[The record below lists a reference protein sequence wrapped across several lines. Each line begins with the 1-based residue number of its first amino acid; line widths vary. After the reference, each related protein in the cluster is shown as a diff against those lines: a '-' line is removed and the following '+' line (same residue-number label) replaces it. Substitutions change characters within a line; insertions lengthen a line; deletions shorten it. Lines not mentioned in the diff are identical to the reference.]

1 MQRINLSSLSQ
12 VINHPL
18 ISGSAIV
25 FGGTLLANLFHFIFN
40 LFMSRTLSVSDYG
53 TLASLVSVIL
63 LFALIADSFIPTI
76 VHFSSLYFAKKELGM
91 VSLIFFEVSKFSF
104 FIGILIV
111 AAFLIFQGFISEF
124 LKIHNV
130 SFILLLSF
138 TVFLSFFYSVNR
150 AMIQSMLSFKFLSL
164 LGILG
169 AFIKVALGISFVK
182 IGFGVGGAMWAFLIS
197 FIIPY
202 VVSFIPLKFIFT
214 KRKDDDPII
223 NFNTLIKYG
232 GPATLSILG
241 LTFLITSDII
251 LVKHFFSIKEAGI
264 YAGMSLIGRVIYF
277 FSAPIGLVM
286 FPLIVQRHAKQEKYK
301 NIFFLSIALV
311 SLASLFITVFYY
323 LFPEFVIRLF
333 LKREEYLVIKQIL
346 WIFGIYISLYSIASV
361 VTNFFLST
369 KKTKIFIPILFTSI
383 IQVILIFLI
392 HDSFIHVILISMF
405 CMAGLLLCYLIY
417 YWMIYGKNKKL

>member
-1 MQRINLSSLSQ
+1 MRKKISQ

-18 ISGSAIV
+18 ISGSVIV
-25 FGGTLLANLFHFIFN
+25 FGGTLFANLFHFIFN

-76 VHFSSLYFAKKELGM
+76 VHFSSLYFAKKELGI
-91 VSLIFFEVSKFSF
+91 VSSIFFEVSKFSF

-111 AAFLIFQGFISEF
+111 VTFLIFQGSISEF
-124 LKIHNV
+124 LKIHNA
-130 SFILLLSF
+130 SLILLLSL
-138 TVFLSFFYSVNR
+138 TIFLSFFYSVNR
-150 AMIQSMLSFKFLSL
+150 AMVQSMLSFKYLSF

-169 AFIKVALGISFVK
+169 AFIKVTLGISFVK
-182 IGFGVGGAMWAFLIS
+182 MGFGVTGAIWAFLIS
-197 FIIPY
+197 FFVPY
-202 VVSFIPLKFIFT
+202 VASFIPLKFVFLN
-214 KRKDDDPII
+214 KKNDSVI

-251 LVKHFFSIKEAGI
+251 LVKHFFSVKDAGI
-264 YAGMSLIGRVIYF
+264 YAGLSLIGRVIYF

-311 SLASLFITVFYY
+311 SLASLFITIFYY

-333 LKREEYLVIKQIL
+333 LKREEYLVTKQIL
-346 WIFGIYISLYSIASV
+346 WIFGIYISLYSVASV

-369 KKTKIFIPILFTSI
+369 KKTKIFIPILFISI
-383 IQVILIFLI
+383 MQVILISLI
-392 HDSFIHVILISMF
+392 HDSFMHVILISMF
-405 CMAGLLLCYLIY
+405 CIVGLLLCYFIY
-417 YWMIYGKNKKL
+417 YWMIYGKHEKL